1 MHKTPAGLPW
11 GTYILVV
18 YDCNGRVVDTETYT
32 GHSGTAMMENS
43 GMTRRA
49 WDRNNPS
56 GAPHKT
62 DW

>member
-1 MHKTPAGLPW
+1 MLNTSTQSYGCYTL
-11 GTYILVV
+11 IV
-18 YDCNGRVVDTETYT
+18 YDCNGAVVATEEYT
-32 GHSGTAMMENS
+32 GQSGTSMMENS

>member
-1 MHKTPAGLPW
+1 MPNTPVNLPW

-18 YDCNGRVVDTETYT
+18 YDCNGAVVDRETYT
-32 GHSGTAMMENS
+32 GQSGTSMMDVSS
-43 GMTRRA
+43 GARRD
-49 WDRNNPS
+49 WDRVNPA